1 MKRNIFVLLMDTA
14 RASDTYRREIM
25 PNINRIAERG
35 TRYTNAVSPGTWTAP
50 THASLF
56 ANSNVSSIKEV
67 SQNFFKGGSKKID
80 PWMVRTKFINKDAST
95 LAGKLS
101 KEGYYSVLF
110 SNNPFLTSNTNL
122 AVGFDKTYDIWL
134 ESNVKYN
141 KKIAERFSFALNGGA
156 SARSKIFKASYAISK
171 LLPKSALDKIYL
183 NLRVR
188 MDNSVA
194 KADGTHRLDRGASD
208 TNRLLSKYL
217 RYGYNYAPQFMF
229 INYIE
234 AHENYPVNDSKVQDK
249 WRYLS
254 GKEELNDSVK
264 KEFHNAY
271 LRRLRYLDKQIAN
284 TMKVL
289 KSQGMLDSATVVL
302 TSDHGQLFG
311 EHGLLYHAMPP
322 YEGLSKV
329 PLISA
334 NYENGRIAPDNGVV
348 EEPVSLLSL
357 HNSIL
362 DLAKGR
368 CGNLNG
374 NIRSSKYVLSEHT
387 GISEGWD
394 EHLLSL
400 LKPKSNTANQ
410 IYKAKT
416 KHNRRAT
423 AVYKGKFK
431 LIHFF
436 GNKLDE
442 LYNLETDPHEAS
454 NIINYNR
461 GMANAM
467 LGAAV

>member
-14 RASDTYRREIM
+14 RADDAYCRETM
-25 PNINRIAERG
+25 PSVNRMAEYG
-35 TRYTNAVSPGTWTAP
+35 TRYANAVSPGTWTAP

-56 ANSNVSSIKEV
+56 ANLKVSSIKEA
-67 SQNFFKGGSKKID
+67 SQNFFKGGSEID
-80 PWMVRTKFINKDAST
+80 PWMVRTKFLSRDAST

-122 AVGFDKTYDIWL
+122 AVGFDKIYDIWL
-134 ESNVKYN
+134 ESNAKYN
-141 KKIAERFSFALNGGA
+141 RKTVDRVSFVLNGGA
-156 SARSKIFKASYAISK
+156 STRSKIFKASYAISK
-171 LLPKSALDKIYL
+171 LIPKPALDRIYL

-188 MDNSVA
+188 LDRSVA
-194 KADGTHRLDRGASD
+194 KADGTHKLDRGASD

-217 RYGYNYAPQFMF
+217 KYGYNYAPQFMF

-234 AHENYPVNDSKVQDK
+234 AHENYPVKDKSIVQDK
-249 WRYLS
+249 WLYLS
-254 GKEELNDSVK
+254 GKEELSDSVK

-271 LRRLRYLDKQIAN
+271 LRRLRYLDTQIAN
-284 TMKVL
+284 TINAL
-289 KSQGMLDSATVVL
+289 KSQGMLDSATVVI

-329 PLISA
+329 PLISV
-334 NYENGRIAPDNGVV
+334 NYENGRIVPDNEVV

-357 HNSIL
+357 HSSIL
-362 DLAKGR
+362 NLAKGKYDR
-368 CGNLNG
+368 LNG
-374 NIRSSKYVLSEHT
+374 NIRRSKYVMSEHT

-416 KHNRRAT
+416 KHNKKAT
-423 AVYKGKFK
+423 AIYNGKFK
-431 LIHFF
+431 LMHFF

-442 LYNLETDPHEAS
+442 LYNLEVDPQETS
-454 NIINYNR
+454 NIIGYNR
-461 GMANAM
+461 GIANAM
-467 LGAAV
+467 LSAAI